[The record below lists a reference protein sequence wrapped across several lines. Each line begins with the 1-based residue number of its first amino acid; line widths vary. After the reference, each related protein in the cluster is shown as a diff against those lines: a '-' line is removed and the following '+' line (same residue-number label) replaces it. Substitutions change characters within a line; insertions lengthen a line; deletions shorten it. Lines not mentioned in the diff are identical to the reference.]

1 MKGVILTIT
10 FLAMVF
16 GLEKFL
22 EMSDMNLFVKLGC
35 FFLGSIIIYGAY
47 RFSSSES

>member
-10 FLAMVF
+10 FLGMVF

-22 EMSDMNLFVKLGC
+22 EASDMHLFMKLGC
-35 FFLGSIIIYGAY
+35 FAIGCGVIYTAY
-47 RFSSSES
+47 RFSSSQS